1 LRHRTVRVALFLSWL
16 VLSGSAFV
24 GTLPLNAQLAHAT
37 ANLPG
42 GDRELFRRGGM
53 LLLDLLNARGDTLAV
68 AARTSGLLLL
78 ASLVICTWSRA
89 LVWLSLAQPTLAPSR
104 AAGLSM
110 YRLPRL
116 ALGWVCTRVLQ
127 LVCLLLG
134 PLIAAPLLH
143 SFQHLASE
151 KSLDIALAG
160 AALCGAVA
168 GALLQFAWT
177 ALGSQLVRGLPL
189 GSSLRATVAHLRRP
203 RGAPLGGWLTL
214 HGTGVLLPTL
224 SLLFAAQAL
233 ARVAPPWTALLQ
245 QLSVAGGIVLQAAAA
260 ALVIRWTRS
269 EQAGPARE
277 NASKSAA

>member
-1 LRHRTVRVALFLSWL
+1 LRHQTVRVALLSSWL
-16 VLSGSAFV
+16 VLSASALG

-42 GDRELFRRGGM
+42 GARELFRQGSM

-89 LVWLSLAQPTLAPSR
+89 FLWLSLDEPTLAPSR
-104 AAGLSM
+104 AAGLAVH
-110 YRLPRL
+110 RLPRF
-116 ALGWVCTRVLQ
+116 ALGWLCTRVLQ

-134 PLIAAPLLH
+134 PLIAGPVLY
-143 SFQHLASE
+143 SFQRLASE
-151 KSLDIALAG
+151 RSLDIALAG
-160 AALCGAVA
+160 AVACGAAA

-189 GSSLRATVAHLRRP
+189 GSSLGATIARLRRP

-214 HGTGVLLPTL
+214 QGTGVLLPTL

-233 ARVAPPWTALLQ
+233 AHVAPLWTALLQ
-245 QLSVAGGIVLQAAAA
+245 QLAVAGGIVLQAAAA

-269 EQAGPARE
+269 EQARPAGE
-277 NASKSAA
+277 NTSKSEA